1 MQKTMPNWLY
11 KRTALTPNRIA
22 LRTEK
27 ESWTFKELDQRAQ
40 TFAKQ
45 FAALGIK
52 KGDFTALLVENSI
65 QTAAILHALQYL
77 GAVIVPLNNRLT
89 PSELIFQLQDCEAKL
104 LFYDP
109 SFSESVNII
118 SEELPE
124 LALTTYEQVTNL
136 SPLEMKL
143 QTEIKL
149 DALHTIMYTSGT
161 TGNPKGVMLTY
172 GNHWWS
178 AVNSS
183 LNLGL
188 HENDCWLC
196 AVPLFHMSGLSILI
210 RSVIYGSSVLIHER
224 FDSQKVNDAII
235 NEKVTIISVV
245 SAMLSKML
253 HTLDT
258 SYPETFRCML
268 LGGGPAPLTLLETCK
283 EKMIPVFQ
291 TYGMTETASQ
301 VVTLSSEYMLSKL
314 GSAGKPLFT
323 NQLKI
328 EKDEKDALPN
338 EIGEIVVKGPT
349 ITKGYLNREDATK
362 KAIQNDWLYTGD
374 LGYLDEEGFLY
385 VVDRRSDLIISGG
398 ENIYP
403 AEVEAALLSHPCV
416 LEVGVTGLKDDQW
429 GQVPIGFVT
438 LKTNSVT
445 EEELLS
451 YCSER
456 LARYK
461 VPKIIYFVKELPR
474 NASNKLLRRQL
485 LTLIPKQ

>member
-1 MQKTMPNWLY
+1 MPETIPNWLY
-11 KRTALTPNRIA
+11 KRASATPNRIA
-22 LRTEK
+22 LRTEN
-27 ESWTFKELDQRAQ
+27 ESWTFKKLDERAQ

-45 FAALGIK
+45 FASIGIK

-65 QTAAILHALQYL
+65 QTAAIIHALQYL

-89 PSELIFQLQDCEAKL
+89 PNELIFQLKDCQADL
-104 LFYDP
+104 LFYDQ
-109 SFSESVNII
+109 SFSESVKTI
-118 SEELPE
+118 SKDLPE
-124 LALTTYEQVTNL
+124 LKLTTYETLTSLV
-136 SPLEMKL
+136 PLEVPL
-143 QTEIKL
+143 QTEILL
-149 DALHTIMYTSGT
+149 DDLHTIMYTSGT
-161 TGNPKGVMLTY
+161 TGKPKGVMLTY

-210 RSVIYGSSVLIHER
+210 RGVIYGSSVIIHER
-224 FDSQKVNDAII
+224 FEAQKVNAAII
-235 NEKVTIISVV
+235 NERVTIVSVV

-253 HTLDT
+253 YTLDQ
-258 SYPETFRCML
+258 SYPKTFRCAL
-268 LGGGPAPLTLLETCK
+268 LGGGPAPLPLLEVCK
-283 EKMIPVFQ
+283 EKNIPVYQ

-301 VVTLSSEYMLSKL
+301 VVTLSSEYMLAKL

-323 NQLKI
+323 NELKI
-328 EKDEKDALPN
+328 EKDKKAASPN

-349 ITKGYLNREDATK
+349 ITKGYLNREGATK
-362 KAIQNDWLYTGD
+362 EAIQNGWLYTGD

-385 VVDRRSDLIISGG
+385 VIDRRSDLIISGG

-403 AEVEAALLSHPCV
+403 AEIEAVLLSHPHV
-416 LEVGVTGLKDDQW
+416 LEAGVTGLKDDQW
-429 GQVPIGFVT
+429 GQVPIGFIVS
-438 LKTNSVT
+438 KTNTLS
-445 EEELLS
+445 EEELIS

-461 VPKIIYFVKELPR
+461 VPKKIYFVKELPR
-474 NASNKLLRRQL
+474 NASNKLLRREL
-485 LTLIPKQ
+485 LPLLPMT